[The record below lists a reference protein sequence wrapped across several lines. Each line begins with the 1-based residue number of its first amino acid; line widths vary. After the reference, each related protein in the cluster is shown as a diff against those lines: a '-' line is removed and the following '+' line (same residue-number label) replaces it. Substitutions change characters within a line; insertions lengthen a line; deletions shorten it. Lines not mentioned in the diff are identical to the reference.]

1 MVADSSYGAFVKR
14 LFTTVLV
21 VVLVIGAWYLRSIF
35 LLGFLAVI
43 VAIAIHIP
51 AHRLERWGVPHG
63 LAVTLSM
70 AALIVLTILL
80 NLWLLPSMIVGLA
93 ELVALIPSALNQAG
107 EIYETWRL
115 QSAPLR
121 ALLPPLVD
129 DSLGEAQAILGLD
142 QQQLGTFA
150 VGVINSALP
159 VLQGLGNIILSFLA
173 NSILVIFI
181 SILLLVEPRSYAII
195 ALMLLPRRHHHRLID
210 IWNKVYHILTNWIIA
225 QTLSVTIT
233 VALVWLILGLLL
245 QMPNALVVATFAG
258 LATFI
263 PNIGAFLPLIPIAVF
278 TLVDNPTQFFVV
290 APIYLLIQLV
300 ESNVLTPSIFRVELD
315 IPLAGLL
322 FTQVIAVA
330 LFGALGL
337 LLAAPLLAVV
347 ATLVRE
353 LYSYD
358 YLHLRRINVTVVTTA
373 RGGLQLIEDEE
384 SDKTGTADT
393 DTDTVEHALVA
404 CEATHADL

>member
-1 MVADSSYGAFVKR
+1 MVVDHSYSTFVKR
-14 LFTTVLV
+14 LLTTVLV
-21 VVLVIGAWYLRSIF
+21 VVLIIGTWYLRSIL
-35 LLGFLAVI
+35 LLGFLAAI

-51 AHRLERWGVPHG
+51 AHRLERWGVPHA
-63 LAVTLSM
+63 LAVTL
-70 AALIVLTILL
+70 ATTALTLLAILL
-80 NLWLLPSMIVGLA
+80 NLWILPSLIVGMA
-93 ELVALIPSALNQAG
+93 ELVALIPYALKQAG
-107 EIYETWRL
+107 EMYEQWRL
-115 QSAPLR
+115 QSVPLR
-121 ALLPPLVD
+121 ALLPPLID

-142 QQQLGTFA
+142 QQQLGTFV

-159 VLQGLGNIILSFLA
+159 VLQGVGNVILSFLA
-173 NSILVIFI
+173 NSLLVIFI
-181 SILLLVEPRSYAII
+181 SILLLVEPQSYATI
-195 ALMLLPRRHHHRLID
+195 ALMLLPRRHHHRFVD
-210 IWNKVYHILTNWIIA
+210 IWNDVYHTVTNWIIA

-233 VALVWLILGLLL
+233 VVLVWLILGLLL
-245 QMPNALVVATFAG
+245 QMPNALVVAIFAG

-278 TLVDNPTQFFVV
+278 TLVDDPAQFLIV
-290 APIYLLIQLV
+290 APIYLLIQLI

-358 YLHLRRINVTVVTTA
+358 YLGLRGVSVTVVTTA
-373 RGGLQLIEDEE
+373 RGGLQLVNCGCNENRRF
-384 SDKTGTADT
+384 DT
-393 DTDTVEHALVA
+393 SKNAGS
-404 CEATHADL
+404 HADQSISRPQPVE